1 MPKIR
6 IISGLIIICAV
17 IVFVLTS
24 DLKTNAFVRACLN
37 AKDLPNVV
45 SECHAALALDDIS
58 DEERGL
64 ALFALG
70 YAHHQQDP
78 EQAINYYSQAIVVL
92 PTKTSAFF
100 NRGKLRASGRRD
112 NPGAIEDF
120 SVVIERANSGDR
132 RYDDVY
138 EALVMRARTYRRLD
152 QYDLAKADLD
162 QAFILD
168 PTNRLAVREGF
179 SLASNTKSYEQL
191 RGAVDAALAV
201 EPDDP
206 WLWLQSS
213 RVHSRSDDDEAALAD
228 VEKAIAL
235 GANNAGTWHQRGW
248 LRRDAGDFQGAL
260 SDLDKALAL
269 SPDYGPAQDSKS
281 NLLSE
286 VLRIFEDDPDEV
298 IAFASTGLQRN
309 PDDVGLLHLRGAAYG
324 SKSLGDLPAAMRDIN
339 RAIQLQDSPHR
350 SLLIRSSVYARFG
363 QMDAAFADLNRVIN
377 DSRLNS
383 PALKQLREEYA
394 QVAAEEDQNKA
405 DEILDQIDRLLGL
418 HDNAL
423 RARSNLN
430 RQIGNIEAALKDHNE
445 IITADPDDTRHLM
458 HRADF
463 LAEMGRRDE
472 AIADYNR
479 AMLLIDTGEAD
490 LFYPPNELPVQIL
503 LKRGKLH
510 QASGNASA
518 ALADFETALAYD
530 NPEVTT
536 GFKKIMR
543 EAGHYDG
550 PINNQADD
558 ATSAALAECAADP
571 SCG

>member
-6 IISGLIIICAV
+6 ILSGLTIICAV
-17 IVFVLTS
+17 IVFALTS
-24 DLKTNAFVRACLN
+24 NLRTNPFVRACLDT
-37 AKDLPNVV
+37 KDLQKVV
-45 SECHAALALDDIS
+45 SECHTALALDDIS

-70 YAHHQQDP
+70 YAHQQQDS
-78 EQAINYYSQAIVVL
+78 EQAINYDSQAIVAL
-92 PTKTSAFF
+92 PNNTSAFF

-112 NPGAIEDF
+112 YLGAIEDF

-162 QAFILD
+162 QAFILT

-191 RGAVDAALAV
+191 RGAVDAALVV

-213 RVHSRSDDDEAALAD
+213 RVHSSVDDDEAALAD

-235 GANNAGTWHQRGW
+235 GANNAITWYQRGR
-248 LRRDAGDFQGAL
+248 LRRDAGDFLGAL

-269 SPDYGPAQDSKS
+269 LPTFNPAEDAKDK
-281 NLLSE
+281 LLRE
-286 VLRIFEDDPDEV
+286 VSRTFQYDPGE
-298 IAFASTGLQRN
+298 IINFANTALEQN
-309 PDDVGLLHLRGAAYG
+309 PGDVTLLDFRGAAYG
-324 SKSLGDLPAAMRDIN
+324 SKSLNDLPAALRDIN
-339 RAIQLQDSPHR
+339 RAIQLQDLPHR

-394 QVAAEEDQNKA
+394 QVAAEKDQNKA
-405 DEILDQIDRLLGL
+405 DEILDQIDRLRGL
-418 HDNAL
+418 HENAL
-423 RARSNLN
+423 RARSDLN
-430 RQIGNIEAALKDHNE
+430 RLIGNIEAALVDHNE
-445 IITADPDDTRHLM
+445 IITADPDDARHLM
-458 HRADF
+458 RRADF
-463 LAEMGRRDE
+463 LAEVGRRDE
-472 AIADYNR
+472 AIADYDR

-550 PINNQADD
+550 PINNQVDD
-558 ATSAALAECAADP
+558 ATGAALAECAADP